1 MVVRPARLRVP
12 QLPVKAGLADQLLVT
27 APLND
32 LSIVHHEDLIDASQG
47 RKPVGYEDRRPALH
61 QTVERIQYHRLGA
74 GVDRGRGLVED
85 QDRGIP

>member
-1 MVVRPARLRVP
+1 MSSSSPKETVIDKSVTYTIELDGRLIVIEHVPARIDLQTGE
-12 QLPVKAGLADQLLVT
+12 QLFSP
-27 APLND
+27 
-32 LSIVHHEDLIDASQG
+32 
-47 RKPVGYEDRRPALH
+47 